1 MLPKSN
7 FEKLRE
13 DLEKERTPA
22 AKRAF
27 YREIARLNG
36 DASIA
41 MRPNTRVR
49 ALNKALSKLWC
60 GEEYDPDA

>member
-7 FEKLRE
+7 AEKLR
-13 DLEKERTPA
+13 DDREKERTPA
-22 AKRAF
+22 AERAF

-41 MRPNTRVR
+41 MKPSTRVKG
-49 ALNKALSKLWC
+49 LNKALSKLGY
-60 GEEYDPDA
+60 GET